1 MHHSSPGHH
10 SDHLET
16 PLQPSASDVKILAPP
31 VTSSTDRSS
40 AILVVKVPEDATVYL
55 VDQKMTLTGTER
67 RYRIPLADPGKEYTY
82 PIRVEVVRDG
92 KTLVSRSEQ
101 KLRAGQR
108 FDVVVAESVNNGEF
122 VAKR

>member
-1 MHHSSPGHH
+1 VYHSAPVIYGSPVA
-10 SDHLET
+10 
-16 PLQPSASDVKILAPP
+16 PSASDVKILAPP
-31 VTSSTDRSS
+31 ETAMADRGA
-40 AILVVKVPEDATVYL
+40 AILVVKVPADATVYL

-67 RYRIPLADPGKEYTY
+67 RYRIPLADPGKDYTY

-101 KLRAGQR
+101 KIRGGQR
-108 FDVVVAESVNNGEF
+108 FEVVVAESVNDTEL

>member
-1 MHHSSPGHH
+1 M
-10 SDHLET
+10 
-16 PLQPSASDVKILAPP
+16 
-31 VTSSTDRSS
+31 TDRSA
-40 AILVVKVPEDATVYL
+40 AILVVRVPQDATVYL

-82 PIRVEVVRDG
+82 PIRIEVVRDG

-101 KLRAGQR
+101 KVRGGQR
-108 FDVVVAESVNNGEF
+108 FEVAVAENVDDHELVA

>member
-1 MHHSSPGHH
+1 M
-10 SDHLET
+10 
-16 PLQPSASDVKILAPP
+16 
-31 VTSSTDRSS
+31 TDRSA
-40 AILVVKVPEDATVYL
+40 AILVVKVPADATVYL

-67 RYRIPLADPGKEYTY
+67 RYRIPLADPGKDYTY

-101 KLRAGQR
+101 KIRGGQR
-108 FDVVVAESVNNGEF
+108 FEIVVAESVNETEL